1 MTTSYA
7 LKVEKLSILFGGL
20 KAVSELDLEIPWGGI
35 FGLIGPNGAGKTTV
49 FNMLTGVYKPTT
61 GSITHGPSGKSIGG
75 RKPFEITRIGVART
89 FQNIRLFKDL
99 TVLQNLL
106 VAMDQN
112 PSHKKFG
119 LIPTLL
125 HSRKLLASEKRKT
138 EEALDIL
145 RIFKLDDRAN
155 EMSSSLPY
163 GDQRRLE
170 IARAIATGARTL
182 LLDEPAAGMNA
193 FETTML
199 MDTIRDIR
207 KKFDATILLIEH
219 DMKLVMGI
227 CERIAVL
234 DYGVKIAEGVPSE
247 IQKNPRVIE
256 AYLGKAATNEH
267 GKK

>member
-1 MTTSYA
+1 MSTSA
-7 LKVEKLSILFGGL
+7 LKTDKLTIMFGGL
-20 KAVSELDLEIPWGGI
+20 KAVSELDLDIPAGTI

-49 FNMLTGVYKPTT
+49 FNMLTGVYKPTSGT
-61 GSITHGPSGKSIGG
+61 ITHGPSGRSLGG
-75 RKPFEITRIGVART
+75 MKPFEITRTGVART

-112 PSHKKFG
+112 PKNKKFG
-119 LIPTLL
+119 LIPTLI
-125 HSRKLLASEKRKT
+125 HSKAMLADENKKKL
-138 EEALDIL
+138 EAMNIL
-145 RIFKLDDRAN
+145 RIFKLEARA
-155 EMSSSLPY
+155 EELSSSLPY

-193 FETTML
+193 HETTKL
-199 MDTIRDIR
+199 METIRDIR
-207 KKFDATILLIEH
+207 ARFNATILLIEH

-234 DYGVKIAEGVPSE
+234 DYGVKIAEGLPAE

-256 AYLGKAATNEH
+256 AYLGKAATNDH
-267 GKK
+267 TKK

>member
-1 MTTSYA
+1 MSASFA
-7 LKVEKLSILFGGL
+7 LKAEKLTIMFGGL
-20 KAVSELDLEIPWGGI
+20 KAVSELNLEIPAGGI

-49 FNMLTGVYKPTT
+49 FNMLTGVYKPTS
-61 GSITHGPSGKSIGG
+61 GSITHGPTGKQIDGK
-75 RKPFEITRIGVART
+75 KPYEITRTGVART

-99 TVLQNLL
+99 SVIQNLL

-112 PSHKKFG
+112 PAYKKYN
-119 LIPTLL
+119 LLPTLI
-125 HSRKLLASEKRKT
+125 HSRALLKSEKQKY
-138 EEALDIL
+138 EEALEIL
-145 RIFKLDDRAN
+145 KIFKLDHRAG

-193 FETTML
+193 HETTKL
-199 MDTIRDIR
+199 MDTIREIR
-207 KKFDATILLIEH
+207 QKFNATILLIEH

-234 DYGVKIAEGVPSE
+234 DYGVKIAEGIPAE

-267 GKK
+267 AK

>member
-1 MTTSYA
+1 
-7 LKVEKLSILFGGL
+7 
-20 KAVSELDLEIPWGGI
+20 
-35 FGLIGPNGAGKTTV
+35 
-49 FNMLTGVYKPTT
+49 MLTGVYKPTSGT
-61 GSITHGPSGKSIGG
+61 ITHGASGKSLGG
-75 RKPFEITRIGVART
+75 MKPYEITRAGVART

-99 TVLQNLL
+99 TVIQNLL

-112 PSHKKFG
+112 PNTKKFG
-119 LIPTLL
+119 LFSTLL
-125 HSRKLLASEKRKT
+125 HSQKMIENERKKYQDAM
-138 EEALDIL
+138 DIL
-145 RIFKLDDRAN
+145 RIFKLDNRA
-155 EMSSSLPY
+155 EELSSSLPY

-193 FETTML
+193 QETTSL

-207 KKFDATILLIEH
+207 SRFHATILLIEH

-234 DYGVKIAEGVPSE
+234 DYGVKIAEGLPAE

-256 AYLGKAATNEH
+256 AYLGKAATNDH
-267 GKK
+267 SQH